1 MRLSPT
7 QFKAKVALNEI
18 NERCE
23 RLRKQVYGEETTDWW
38 CDYFGARIALRDLAL
53 MAISE
58 NRESHPDRQSMDFKE
73 VSSDINDAM
82 MTLIDPD
89 HNCVKCPKCNE
100 MTLDPERCIVC
111 FVRGKLGL

>member
-1 MRLSPT
+1 MSLSAK
-7 QFKAKVALNEI
+7 QFKASIAIREI
-18 NERCE
+18 NERSE
-23 RLRKQVYGEETTDWW
+23 RLRKQAAGEEMTDWW

-53 MAISE
+53 IAISE
-58 NRESHPDRQSMDFKE
+58 NRESHPDRQSVDFKQ
-73 VSSDINDAM
+73 VSNDINDDM